1 MNYLIVL
8 FKNKKRKKIIK
19 SFVRKNKAELFFNK
33 CVDESDRVNF
43 EISVE
48 NAKKVTYEISIVS
61 ILDDTQMLLFK
72 QDDMGR
78 NVKIEMMDSDYKII
92 KLQNY
97 NIPEKLFDWKQ
108 NKRITFEEFC
118 LKYLDTSGLKN
129 IFTINNKIVVQ
140 NDELVDIFSLK
151 NKNESKRFISVLQNY
166 MINKKRADAIFVSD
180 SDTIHRKYLYKL
192 LVDNGFDKKKLY
204 RQSTTFSER
213 K

>member
-1 MNYLIVL
+1 ML